1 MSFCIVHL
9 GPPRQRGSLGS
20 GFLFRASLKR
30 QVLRS
35 RVESLGLVSYSLTAA
50 RVWNVESEP
59 VPSASL
65 FLVKDCMDK
74 NETVTETPAGRMHA
88 CVCVTAETA
97 RISKEE
103 RNRERERA
111 RRRG

>member
-1 MSFCIVHL
+1 M
-9 GPPRQRGSLGS
+9 
-20 GFLFRASLKR
+20 
-30 QVLRS
+30 
-35 RVESLGLVSYSLTAA
+35 SYSLTAA

-103 RNRERERA
+103 RNREKRERE
-111 RRRG
+111 RERRG